1 MSKTQ
6 KQNNTQGT
14 KQTTYQSSQK
24 PTTGVKTPPPT
35 KPKNNNCNQIINK
48 GYTSLDMK
56 NLKASNSQTST
67 NKINTAPPVKP
78 KKNIEN
84 QNGNANKQK

>member
-1 MSKTQ
+1 
-6 KQNNTQGT
+6 
-14 KQTTYQSSQK
+14 
-24 PTTGVKTPPPT
+24 
-35 KPKNNNCNQIINK
+35 
-48 GYTSLDMK
+48 MK